1 MEIGGDRL
9 KKKEDETGKRK
20 HVPSTVYVGRD
31 PFFPCD
37 VLSFSFWALH
47 PPVGKE
53 GHRFSF
59 SLWEG

>member
-31 PFFPCD
+31 PFF
-37 VLSFSFWALH
+37 
-47 PPVGKE
+47 
-53 GHRFSF
+53 
-59 SLWEG
+59 SLRRPFFFFLGTSSTRWKGGA